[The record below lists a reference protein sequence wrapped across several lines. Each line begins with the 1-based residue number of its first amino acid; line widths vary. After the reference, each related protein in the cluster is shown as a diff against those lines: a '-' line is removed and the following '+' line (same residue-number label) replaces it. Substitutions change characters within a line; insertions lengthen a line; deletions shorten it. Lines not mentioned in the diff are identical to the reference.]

1 MPSFDSIIVGEDW
14 ISEHYFTTDS
24 TKESFQGEV
33 LKRRKMWDEDA
44 KAGHPSA
51 LSRFSQHRGELQVR
65 LAALAEDPSKV
76 REAYGLMR
84 TALGFNGASAPFT
97 AERSGTETVV
107 PDVWNGSGGEIIF
120 LESEPADSI
129 EDFLGTGKPLGK
141 VIVDGKE
148 DTERTTAKLIS
159 ELYLADVAPK
169 YIVAM
174 AGKWLVLTEQE
185 RWAEGRYLA
194 ADVLLVADRNDGKK
208 GQEIDR
214 FLATFGRDA
223 LMPSPDG
230 TIWWDDILE
239 SSVKHTVGVSKDL
252 REGIRRSI
260 EIIANDVLTRRA
272 TQGLGPEEI
281 DGQDLARQSLRFL
294 YRILFLLYA
303 EASPELGVLPVG
315 AGEYNEGYG
324 LDRLREL
331 TLVEIHE
338 DRSLRGTHFFES
350 LNVLFERVDNGHNPE
365 ASLEGDSA
373 TVSNEGLRFDALKAD
388 LFAEKA
394 TSLINETKLSNSELQ
409 RVLQHL
415 LLSKE
420 SRGKDRGF
428 ISYAELG
435 INQLGA
441 VYEGLM
447 SYTGFIAETDLHE
460 VAKDGDSSKGSWVVP
475 VDRSESIDAKHFIKE
490 RNERTGELE
499 TVVHPKGSF
508 VFRLAGRER
517 QQSASYY
524 TPEVLTKFVVSQ
536 ALEELLDQDGET
548 TLADDILKLTV
559 CEPAL
564 GSGAFAIE
572 AVRQLASEYLK
583 RKQDELDIQ
592 IPADEYPQELQKVK
606 AQIALHQVHGVD
618 LNATAVELAEVS
630 LWLDTMTKDLQAPWF
645 GLRLKQGN
653 SLVGAR
659 RATYSVEQIKAK
671 KYLVEEAQAN
681 PLTGLAE
688 ALEHD
693 AQDSSV
699 VGRVHHFLL
708 PGEGWGAAADAKE
721 VKDLAGEE
729 QKKLKDWTKSTRLML
744 TKNQITRLQAL
755 AERVEVLWQ
764 ITLRRMRIASD
775 EAKRFVDYWPHE
787 RNLES
792 TNVSRAQIEAALKDP
807 EGSYQRLKRVMNAW
821 NALWFWPLT
830 DHEVKPP
837 SVDQWIDGLEAILGK
852 PYVKDKKP
860 RIRKPRTGRR
870 STPIKVAIN
879 QSSIFDEASIAAMR
893 QSDAGQTE
901 MHVRVPSIQ
910 DYPEAVGSESEFVQ
924 VDALSVSDWNGIEVF
939 EIYDRS
945 SAKLISSAQLD
956 EDFPWLRICDSVA
969 SAQGFFHWELEFA
982 TVFANGGFDL
992 QVGNPPWVRP
1002 RSDESALLAEHDAW
1016 WQLVEKPT
1024 QATIRAKREE
1034 TLALPGAK
1042 REFIEAAVPTP
1053 VLAAFLGATSQY
1065 SVLSGLQPDL
1075 YRSFMAR
1082 TWMSASSDGVVALIH
1097 PESHFTE
1104 KKAHNLRAGTYRRLR
1119 RHWQFINELSLFEIH
1134 HLVSYG
1140 VHVYGKQKEAPAFQ
1154 MAASLYHPDTVARS
1168 LAHEGGTEVPGL
1180 KTADGK
1186 WDTRPHPERI
1196 VNVDLD
1202 VLKVWADILDE
1213 PGTSPLHARM
1223 VYPVNSASS
1232 DVLEILSNSGRMSE
1246 YSFDYSTGWH
1256 ETNGR
1261 KEGYFEVGYGCPAS
1275 WERVILQG
1283 PHFSNLRPAAKLPN
1297 ASMKNNLDW
1306 IEVDPESIRDSW
1318 VPTTT
1323 YQVSTQID
1331 NFTQGYG
1338 RWGENETNRSSVQG
1352 FRVFWREYVG
1362 SVTGKRTLQAAI
1374 FPPGTTH
1381 INAVNSLG
1389 HPTDNWKVIV
1399 AAGYMNSLLLDFWV
1413 RSAGSGHIYAA
1424 NVNRLPLTTLQPLE
1438 SSIVGRVLA
1447 SNAIWDSFH
1456 PLVSDILSNHRSGL
1470 DVSHYLDSQLNVPRT
1485 DLWLQRVLAE
1495 IDALVA
1501 LQLDVPVELLCV
1513 LYKTQFPVLRAADSS
1528 TFYDKNGRKVPSE
1541 IAKLYIQQGETLD
1554 EENRTW
1560 THPQSGVE
1568 YVFEFPFQSFD
1579 REEDMRKAY
1588 AHFEQLL
1595 AEKQIEELAK

>member
-33 LKRRKMWDEDA
+33 LRRRKLWDEDA

-51 LSRFSQHRGELQVR
+51 LSRFSQHRCELQVR
-65 LAALAEDPSKV
+65 LAALAEDPSGV

-84 TALGFNGASAPFT
+84 TALGFNGATAPFT
-97 AERSGTETVV
+97 AERSGTETVLS
-107 PDVWNGSGGEIIF
+107 DVWNGTEGEVIF

-129 EDFLGTGKPLGK
+129 EDFLGTGKPLGN

-148 DTERTTAKLIS
+148 DTERTAAKLIS
-159 ELYLADVAPK
+159 ELYLADAAPK

-194 ADVLLVADRNDGKK
+194 ADVLLVADRNDSKR

-272 TQGLGPEEI
+272 AQGLTLEEI

-350 LNVLFERVDNGHNPE
+350 LNVLFKRVDKGHNPE
-365 ASLEGDSA
+365 DGREGDSA
-373 TVSNEGLRFDALKAD
+373 TSSNEGLRFDALKAD

-475 VDRSESIDAKHFIKE
+475 VDRSESIEAKHFVKE

-536 ALEELLDQDGET
+536 ALEELLDQDGKT
-548 TLADDILKLTV
+548 TPADDILKLTV

-572 AVRQLASEYLK
+572 AVRQLAGEYLK

-618 LNATAVELAEVS
+618 LNSTAVELAEVS
-630 LWLDTMTKDLQAPWF
+630 LWLDTMTRDLQAPWF
-645 GLRLKQGN
+645 GLRLKRGN

-659 RATYSVEQIKAK
+659 RATYSVEQIKSK
-671 KYLVEEAQAN
+671 KHLVEEPQAN

-688 ALEHD
+688 ALELD
-693 AQDSSV
+693 AKDSSV

-708 PGEGWGAAADAKE
+708 PGEGWGAAADVKE
-721 VKDLAGEE
+721 VKELAADA
-729 QKKLKDWTKSTRLML
+729 QKKLKTWVKSTRLAL
-744 TKNQITRLQAL
+744 KKPQIERLLAL
-755 AERVEVLWQ
+755 SERVEILWSVA
-764 ITLRRMRIASD
+764 LRRLQIAESQV
-775 EAKRFVDYWPHE
+775 KRFVDYWPHE
-787 RNLES
+787 RAGEKTIVTRVEIES
-792 TNVSRAQIEAALKDP
+792 ALSDP
-807 EGSYQRLKRVMNAW
+807 NGVYQRLKRVMNAW
-821 NALWFWPLT
+821 NALWFWPLRES
-830 DHEVKPP
+830 DIELPYM
-837 SVDQWIDGLEAILGK
+837 DEWIGALEGILGK
-852 PYVKDKKP
+852 PIADSSKGP
-860 RIRKPRTGRR
+860 RKFGL
-870 STPIKVAIN
+870 ST
-879 QSSIFDEASIAAMR
+879 
-893 QSDAGQTE
+893 GQT
-901 MHVRVPSIQ
+901 S
-910 DYPEAVGSESEFVQ
+910 
-924 VDALSVSDWNGIEVF
+924 ALSVAGWNDLAIF
-939 EIYDRS
+939 ETY
-945 SAKLISSAQLD
+945 
-956 EDFPWLRICDSVA
+956 DFPLAGMKEICELEADYPWLVVCERIA
-969 SAQGFFHWELEFA
+969 AEQGFFHWELEFA
-982 TVFANGGFDL
+982 SVFGRGGFDL

-1002 RSDESALLAEHDAW
+1002 RSDEAALLAEGDPW
-1016 WQLVEKPT
+1016 WQLTEKPA
-1024 QATIRAKREE
+1024 QKEIKIKREH
-1034 TLALPGAK
+1034 TLAQDGML
-1042 REFIEAAVPTP
+1042 EFFVENAIVTP
-1053 VLAAFLGATSQY
+1053 VVAEYLGASSTY
-1065 SVLSGLQPDL
+1065 PVLSGLQPDL
-1075 YRSFMAR
+1075 YRVFMVR
-1082 TWMSASSDGVVALIH
+1082 TWASASPRGIIALIH

-1104 KKAHNLRAGTYRRLR
+1104 KRATQLRSSTYQRLR
-1119 RHWQFINELSLFEIH
+1119 SHWHFMNQMHLFEIGATRQF
-1134 HLVSYG
+1134 G
-1140 VHVYGKQKEAPAFQ
+1140 VHIYGNERLDPEFK
-1154 MAASLYHPDTVARS
+1154 MMASLVHPETVKRS
-1168 LAHEGGTEVPGL
+1168 EDHDGSGEVPGL
-1180 KTADGK
+1180 KDHNGK
-1186 WDTRPHPERI
+1186 WETRPHKERLLR
-1196 VNVDLD
+1196 VDSS
-1202 VLKVWADILDE
+1202 VLRVWADILDE

-1223 VYPVNSASS
+1223 VYPVNRASMT
-1232 DVLEILSNSGRMSE
+1232 VLEKLSKAPRVRELGLQ
-1246 YSFDYSTGWH
+1246 YSSGWH
-1256 ETNGR
+1256 ETADR
-1261 KEGYFEVGYGCPAS
+1261 KKGYFEVGSAVPKS
-1275 WERVILQG
+1275 WDDVILQG
-1283 PHFSNLRPAAKLPN
+1283 PHFTVANPFAKQPNPTMKSKGDWTAIDLEALPA
-1297 ASMKNNLDW
+1297 D
-1306 IEVDPESIRDSW
+1306 
-1318 VPTTT
+1318 
-1323 YQVSTQID
+1323 Y
-1331 NFTQGYG
+1331 
-1338 RWGENETNRSSVQG
+1338 
-1352 FRVFWREYVG
+1352 
-1362 SVTGKRTLQAAI
+1362 
-1374 FPPGTTH
+1374 
-1381 INAVNSLG
+1381 
-1389 HPTDNWKVIV
+1389 
-1399 AAGYMNSLLLDFWV
+1399 
-1413 RSAGSGHIYAA
+1413 
-1424 NVNRLPLTTLQPLE
+1424 
-1438 SSIVGRVLA
+1438 
-1447 SNAIWDSFH
+1447 
-1456 PLVSDILSNHRSGL
+1456 
-1470 DVSHYLDSQLNVPRT
+1470 VPRT
-1485 DLWLQRVLAE
+1485 SYQRKDGRLDRTKYDHDYDHFEWRDGNRTSARDHYRIAWRSMAAPETVRTLFPAVIPCGAAHVHAVRTAATANDVNELHKLLVTAGMLGSITVDFQVKVSVGSEISSTFINQLPCQLHHPLADEIARRVLELAALTNAYADLWFEMTGEAWTWDSAIRRERERRQAQLE
-1495 IDALVA
+1495 IDVAAALA
-1501 LQLDVPVELLCV
+1501 LGLTAEELTTI
-1513 LYKTQFPVLRAADSS
+1513 YRTQFPVLRNYEKNDL
-1528 TFYDKNGRKVPSE
+1528 YDANGRKVPGE
-1541 IAKLYIQQGETLD
+1541 INKLYRHRGDTLTVD
-1554 EENRTW
+1554 ERTW

-1568 YVFEFPFQSFD
+1568 YVFEFPFRSFD

>member
-24 TKESFQGEV
+24 TKESFQGEI
-33 LKRRKMWDEDA
+33 LKRRKMWDEDT

-51 LSRFSQHRGELQVR
+51 LSRFSQHRGELQIR
-65 LAALAEDPSKV
+65 LAALAEDRSGA

-84 TALGFNGASAPFT
+84 TALGFNGATGPFT

-107 PDVWNGSGGEIIF
+107 PDVWNGTGGEIIF

-272 TQGLGPEEI
+272 TQGLALEEI
-281 DGQDLARQSLRFL
+281 DGQELARQSLRFL

-365 ASLEGDSA
+365 AGLEVDSA

-388 LFAEKA
+388 LFAERA

-475 VDRSESIDAKHFIKE
+475 VDRSESIEAKHFIKE

-536 ALEELLDQDGET
+536 ALEELLDQDGKT
-548 TLADDILKLTV
+548 TPADDILKLTV

-572 AVRQLASEYLK
+572 AVRQLAGEYLK
-583 RKQDELDIQ
+583 RKQSELDIQ

-671 KYLVEEAQAN
+671 KYLVEEPQAN
-681 PLTGLAE
+681 PLAGLAE

-729 QKKLKDWTKSTRLML
+729 QKRLKDWTKSTRLML

-787 RNLES
+787 RDLES

-807 EGSYQRLKRVMNAW
+807 DGSYQRLKRVMNAW

-830 DHEVKPP
+830 EHEVKPP

-852 PYVKDKKP
+852 PYIKDKKP

-870 STPIKVAIN
+870 STPIKVAVN

-893 QSDAGQTE
+893 QSDADQTE

-910 DYPEAVGSESEFVQ
+910 DYPEAVGSEPDFVQ

-956 EDFPWLRICDSVA
+956 EDFPWLRICDRVA

-992 QVGNPPWVRP
+992 QAGNPPWVRP
-1002 RSDESALLAEHDAW
+1002 DWDERSVYAEYDPW
-1016 WQLVEKPT
+1016 WQLNDKTPQHEQK
-1024 QATIRAKREE
+1024 KRKE
-1034 TLALPGAK
+1034 LAHSDQNQLVFLKDTAGG
-1042 REFIEAAVPTP
+1042 IVAVR
-1053 VLAAFLGATSQY
+1053 AFLTSATNY
-1065 SVLSGLQPDL
+1065 PIVAELRPDL
-1075 YRSFMAR
+1075 YRSFMER
-1082 TWMSASSDGVVALIH
+1082 TWNSASQRGVVSLIH

-1119 RHWQFINELSLFEIH
+1119 RHWQFNNELILFEISNH
-1134 HLVSYG
+1134 VTYG
-1140 VHVYGKQKEAPAFQ
+1140 VHVYGKEKEAPAFQ

-1213 PGTSPLHARM
+1213 PETSPLHARM
-1223 VYPVNSASS
+1223 VYPVNRASMT
-1232 DVLEILSNSGRMSE
+1232 VLEKLSRAPRVRELELQYSSG
-1246 YSFDYSTGWH
+1246 WN
-1256 ETNGR
+1256 ETIDR
-1261 KEGYFEVGYGCPAS
+1261 KKGYFEVGSAVPKS
-1275 WERVILQG
+1275 WDDVILQG
-1283 PHFSNLRPAAKLPN
+1283 PHFAVANPFAKQPNPTMKSNKDWTEIDLEALPADFIPRTSYQPSGERCKYDADFTRWQFGQESKSARQQARIGWRLMAATTGVRTFYPSVIPRGAAHVNGVISSGGPVLNNGEKLLELVGFLSALP
-1297 ASMKNNLDW
+1297 
-1306 IEVDPESIRDSW
+1306 VDFLVKAGSFG
-1318 VPTTT
+1318 
-1323 YQVSTQID
+1323 
-1331 NFTQGYG
+1331 NFY
-1338 RWGENETNRSSVQG
+1338 
-1352 FRVFWREYVG
+1352 G
-1362 SVTGKRTLQAAI
+1362 SVVETLPFMQGHVFSVMIAERAARLVCLAEAYSELWTSV
-1374 FPPGTTH
+1374 FEGPWTPQ
-1381 INAVNSLG
+1381 S
-1389 HPTDNWKVIV
+1389 PERV
-1399 AAGYMNSLLLDFWV
+1399 AARRRQIQV
-1413 RSAGSGHIYAA
+1413 E
-1424 NVNRLPLTTLQPLE
+1424 V
-1438 SSIVGRVLA
+1438 
-1447 SNAIWDSFH
+1447 
-1456 PLVSDILSNHRSGL
+1456 
-1470 DVSHYLDSQLNVPRT
+1470 
-1485 DLWLQRVLAE
+1485 
-1495 IDALVA
+1495 DALVA
-1501 LQLDVPVELLCV
+1501 IVLGISIEELCTA
-1513 LYKTQFPVLRAADSS
+1513 YRTQFPVLRGYEQNDL
-1528 TFYDKNGRKVPSE
+1528 YDANGRKIPGE
-1541 IAKLYIQQGETLD
+1541 INKLFRQQGENLSI
-1554 EENRTW
+1554 EERTW

>member
-33 LKRRKMWDEDA
+33 IKRRKMWDEDT
-44 KAGHPSA
+44 KAGFPSA
-51 LSRFSQHRGELQVR
+51 LSKFSQHRGELQVR
-65 LAALAEDPSKV
+65 LAELAEDPSGV
-76 REAYGLMR
+76 RDAYALTR
-84 TALGFNGASAPFT
+84 TALGFNGAT
-97 AERSGTETVV
+97 ASFIAGRSGTETVV
-107 PDVWNGSGGEIIF
+107 PNVWNGTGGEVIF

-129 EDFLGTGKPLGK
+129 EDFLGTGKPLVQ

-148 DTERTTAKLIS
+148 DIERTTAKLIS
-159 ELYLADVAPK
+159 ELYLADAAPK
-169 YIVAM
+169 YIVVM

-272 TQGLGPEEI
+272 AQGLALEEI

-350 LNVLFERVDNGHNPE
+350 LNVLFERVDNGHSPE
-365 ASLEGDSA
+365 AGFDGDSA
-373 TVSNEGLRFDALKAD
+373 TSSNEGLRFDALKAD
-388 LFAEKA
+388 LFAQQA

-420 SRGKDRGF
+420 SRGRDRGF

-475 VDRSESIDAKHFIKE
+475 VDRSESIEAKHFIKE

-499 TVVHPKGSF
+499 TVVHTKGSF

-524 TPEVLTKFVVSQ
+524 TPEILTKFVVSQ
-536 ALEELLDQDGET
+536 ALEELLDQDGEET
-548 TLADDILKLTV
+548 PADDILKLTV

-572 AVRQLASEYLK
+572 AVRQLAGEYLK
-583 RKQDELDIQ
+583 RKQDELDVQ

-618 LNATAVELAEVS
+618 LNSTAVELAEVS

-659 RATYSVEQIKAK
+659 RATYSVNQIRAK
-671 KYLVEEAQAN
+671 KYLVEDAQAN
-681 PLTGLAE
+681 PLTGLAK

-721 VKDLAGEE
+721 VKVLASEE
-729 QKKLKDWTKSTRLML
+729 QKKLKDWTKSTRLVL
-744 TKNQITRLQAL
+744 TKNQIARLQAL
-755 AERVEVLWQ
+755 SERVEVLWQ

-787 RNLES
+787 RDLES
-792 TNVSRAQIEAALKDP
+792 TNVSRAQIEAALRDP

-830 DHEVKPP
+830 EHGVNPP
-837 SVDQWIDGLEAILGK
+837 SIEQWIDGLEAILGK
-852 PYVKDKKP
+852 TYLKEKKP
-860 RIRKPRTGRR
+860 RIQRRSSGRR
-870 STPIKVAIN
+870 STPAKVAIN

-893 QSDAGQTE
+893 QSDAGHAS
-901 MHVRVPSIQ
+901 MHVPVTHIEE
-910 DYPEAVGSESEFVQ
+910 YPDAVGSEPEFVQ

-945 SAKLISSAQLD
+945 SAKLLSSGQLD
-956 EDFPWLRICDSVA
+956 EDFPWLHICDRVA
-969 SAQGFFHWELEFA
+969 AEQGFFHWELEFA
-982 TVFANGGFDL
+982 TVFADGGFDL

-1002 RSDESALLAEHDAW
+1002 RSDEAALLAERDAW

-1024 QATIRAKREE
+1024 QAAVRVKRQE

-1053 VLAAFLGATSQY
+1053 VLAAFLGSASQY
-1065 SVLSGLQPDL
+1065 PALSGLQPDL

-1082 TWMSASSDGVVALIH
+1082 TWMSASSDGVVALVH

-1104 KKAHNLRAGTYRRLR
+1104 KKAYNLRAATYRRLR
-1119 RHWQFINELSLFEIH
+1119 RHWQFINELRLFEIH
-1134 HLVSYG
+1134 NLVIYG
-1140 VHVYGKQKEAPAFQ
+1140 VHVYGKMKDKPAFQ

-1213 PGTSPLHARM
+1213 PGTLPLHARM
-1223 VYPVNSASS
+1223 VYPVNTASMRT
-1232 DVLEILSNSGRMSE
+1232 LEKLSKAPRVRE
-1246 YSFDYSTGWH
+1246 LELQYSRGWDESTD
-1256 ETNGR
+1256 R
-1261 KEGYFEVGYGCPAS
+1261 KKGYFEVGSAVPES
-1275 WERVILQG
+1275 WHDVILQG
-1283 PHFSNLRPAAKLPN
+1283 PHFTVANPFAKLPN
-1297 ASMKNNLDW
+1297 PTMKSNKDW
-1306 IEVDPESIRDSW
+1306 TEIDLEALPADFIPRTSYQPVRDRKVDYDGDYSTWEFDGKQLSARDHFRLGW
-1318 VPTTT
+1318 RRMAATTG
-1323 YQVSTQID
+1323 V
-1331 NFTQGYG
+1331 
-1338 RWGENETNRSSVQG
+1338 
-1352 FRVFWREYVG
+1352 
-1362 SVTGKRTLQAAI
+1362 RTLNPTVL
-1374 FPPGTTH
+1374 PPGAAH
-1381 INAVNSLG
+1381 IHAVYSMGPFESLG
-1389 HPTDNWKVIV
+1389 E
-1399 AAGYMNSLLLDFWV
+1399 L
-1413 RSAGSGHIYAA
+1413 
-1424 NVNRLPLTTLQPLE
+1424 LTTLGFYSSLISDFVIKVSGTSEIQFARLEQLPLIRDE
-1438 SSIVGRVLA
+1438 RLSRLIRVRAAQLTCLSAEYAPMWKAVMDEEWTSGSPTRIA
-1447 SNAIWDSFH
+1447 SA
-1456 PLVSDILSNHRSGL
+1456 RR
-1470 DVSHYLDSQLNVPRT
+1470 QLQVE
-1485 DLWLQRVLAE
+1485 L
-1495 IDALVA
+1495 DALA
-1501 LQLDVPVELLCV
+1501 AISLGLTADELCTI
-1513 LYKTQFPVLRAADSS
+1513 YRTQFPVLRGYEQTDI
-1528 TFYDKNGRKVPSE
+1528 YDRNGRKVPTE
-1541 IAKLYIQQGETLD
+1541 IGKLYHQRSETLTV
-1554 EENRTW
+1554 EERAW

-1568 YVFEFPFQSFD
+1568 YVFEFPFQNFD